1 MNENIIYIAEK
12 KEFIVNGKTI
22 KESDITPQ
30 EAENLKS
37 KANNQTFLVDTAD
50 KNNKPLI

>member
-1 MNENIIYIAEK
+1 MNNVIYIAEK

-37 KANNQTFLVDTAD
+37 KANKQTFIIDEHTD
-50 KNNKPLI
+50 NGTPLI